1 MKEKFYKEAKRMEKM
16 IIISGRDDISGYQ
29 AAEINK
35 HLDDGW
41 MVKSV
46 TMSSTHDYVTAIV
59 VLER

>member
-1 MKEKFYKEAKRMEKM
+1 MEKM

-41 MVKSV
+41 TVKSV

>member
-1 MKEKFYKEAKRMEKM
+1 MKKTWKEANHMEKM
-16 IIISGRDDISGYQ
+16 IVISGRDDISGYQ

-35 HLDDGW
+35 YLEDGW
-41 MVKSV
+41 TVKSV

>member
-1 MKEKFYKEAKRMEKM
+1 MEKM

-35 HLDDGW
+35 HLEDGW
-41 MVKSV
+41 TVKSV